1 VRLLCIRFELHFEWQ
16 PTFHGFAAGPGQQEL
31 ALFPSQV
38 LYTELQRRRD
48 VFRLQQPYVLK
59 PSESC
64 LAGVVAGI
72 VARTATAP
80 LELIKTL
87 FQLQL
92 TPISKSYAMP
102 G

>member
-1 VRLLCIRFELHFEWQ
+1 MTRRNRERC
-16 PTFHGFAAGPGQQEL
+16 AGNQQAL

-38 LYTELQRRRD
+38 LYSELQRRRD
-48 VFRLQQPYVLK
+48 AFRQQQPYVLK

-92 TPISKSYAMP
+92 TPISKTYVTRNPSSLWKA
-102 G
+102 GAGGL